1 MLQGLVNYLF
11 SSKADNFIELFSV
24 LESESFDSIKIRDN
38 VINCD
43 DFINKILDICNK
55 LLNKKIIIS
64 LSGGVDSMVL
74 TTILHYFDFEI
85 IGVHI
90 NYNNREETVK
100 EQEFLEKWCYLNGI
114 KLYVKSINDIKRNNT
129 KRKNYELITK
139 NIRLDFYK
147 EVMEKENVEYVM
159 LGHHK
164 DDIVENVFANFARG
178 RNILNLAVIKEQ
190 AIINGIK
197 IVRPMLEYNK
207 DTIYKFAFENNVP
220 CFKDTTPLWSVRGKY
235 RQIIEPA
242 LKDTFTE
249 HVKTKLLNMSEQS
262 DEWNLLIQKE
272 IIRPFFEK
280 VLITIDNDNIMIKFN
295 PEKYKSYPVTFW
307 QVIFIEL
314 FNIHGYNAPSKKGI
328 QTFLNNLDNNNK
340 EISLANSCKCLIKNE
355 NIYLTFK
362 KKI

>member
-1 MLQGLVNYLF
+1 MLRGFVSYLF
-11 SSKADNFIELFSV
+11 SSQTNDFNELLSV
-24 LESESFDSIKIRDN
+24 LESEYFDNIKIRES
-38 VINCD
+38 IISRD
-43 DFINKILDICNK
+43 DFIDKILDVSNK
-55 LLNKKIIIS
+55 LSNKKIIIS

-74 TTILHYFDFEI
+74 TTILHYFDFEV

-90 NYNNREETVK
+90 NYNNREETGK
-100 EQEFLEKWCYLNGI
+100 EQEFLEKWCNLNGI

-129 KRKNYELITK
+129 KRKDYELITK

-147 EVMEKENVEYVM
+147 EVMKKENVEYVM

-164 DDIVENVFANFARG
+164 DDIVENIFANFARG
-178 RNILNLAVIKEQ
+178 RNLLDLAVIREQ
-190 AIINGIK
+190 ATINGVK

-220 CFKDTTPLWSVRGKY
+220 YFKDTTPLWSVRGKY

-242 LKDTFTE
+242 LKDAFTE

-280 VLITIDNDNIMIKFN
+280 VLITIDDDKIVIKFN

-314 FNIHGYNAPSKKGI
+314 FNTHGYNAPSKKGI

-362 KKI
+362 K